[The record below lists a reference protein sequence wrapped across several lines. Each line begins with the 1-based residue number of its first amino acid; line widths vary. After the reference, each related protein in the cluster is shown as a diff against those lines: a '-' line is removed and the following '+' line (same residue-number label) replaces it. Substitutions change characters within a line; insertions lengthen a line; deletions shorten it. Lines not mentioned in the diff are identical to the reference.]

1 MQTFGLLKFLCLA
14 ILRLVLNPTGIHT
27 SMCRKASLL
36 TLVVVGESAA
46 LLQGSKQGVQDS

>member
-1 MQTFGLLKFLCLA
+1 MQTFGLLKFLYLV
-14 ILRLVLNPTGIHT
+14 ILRLLLNQTGIHA
-27 SMCRKASLL
+27 SMCRKANLL